1 MNIHDSGYK
10 KLFSNRT
17 IFRQLIE
24 TFVNQEWVH
33 SLDFDTC
40 EPLDKSF
47 ISEHYKETE
56 SDLIYKVQF
65 HENTKTIAQQ
75 SWLNQPGTLRDSP
88 GVFYIYILIEFQSTI
103 DPFMALRVLNY
114 ITNFYMDFLVN
125 NRGVNKLPAV
135 FPIVLYNGNALWTA
149 PVNLSALIEQVPPL
163 GRFALDFEY
172 FLIAEN
178 QYSQEALLKI
188 RNIVSTLFLAESHY
202 DIDVLEVELLNVFS
216 SEGDKEAVSLFLNW
230 FRQLAFHGRI
240 ESDDYQS
247 LEYIYQNEEE
257 VKTMLVTALERE
269 RERFFQNGLRE
280 GKQEGLLEGEQK
292 GLREG
297 KQEGLLEGERKGLRE
312 GEQKGRIETAKAMLT
327 KGMEMALISEI
338 TNLPEAQLLQL
349 KDGLSSVKE

>member
-17 IFRQLIE
+17 IFRQLLE
-24 TFVNQEWVH
+24 TFVNQDWVH

-56 SDLIYKVQF
+56 SDLIYKIQF
-65 HENTKTIAQQ
+65 HDRE
-75 SWLNQPGTLRDSP
+75 
-88 GVFYIYILIEFQSTI
+88 VYIYILIEFQSTV

-125 NRGVNKLPAV
+125 NSGVNKLPVV
-135 FPIVLYNGNALWTA
+135 FPIVLYNGSTPWTA
-149 PVNLSALIEQVPPL
+149 PVNFSALIEQTPPL

-178 QYSQEALLKI
+178 EYSQEALLKI

-202 DIDVLEVELLNVFS
+202 DLDVLEVELLNLFS
-216 SEGDKEAVSLFLNW
+216 SEGDRQAVSLFLNW
-230 FRQLAFHGRI
+230 FRQLAFHGRL
-240 ESDDYQS
+240 ESDDYES
-247 LEYIYQNEEE
+247 LESIYRTEEE

-280 GKQEGLLEGEQK
+280 GEQK
-292 GLREG
+292 G
-297 KQEGLLEGERKGLRE
+297 KQEGLLE
-312 GEQKGRIETAKAMLT
+312 GEQKGRIETAKAMLA
-327 KGMEMALISEI
+327 KGMEMTLISEI
-338 TNLPEAQLLQL
+338 TNLTEAQLLEL
-349 KDGLSSVKE
+349 RDGLPSIKK

>member
-17 IFRQLIE
+17 IFRELLE

-33 SLDFDTC
+33 ALDFSSC

-56 SDLIYKVQF
+56 SDLIYKIQF
-65 HENTKTIAQQ
+65 HDRE
-75 SWLNQPGTLRDSP
+75 
-88 GVFYIYILIEFQSTI
+88 VYIYILIEFQSTV

-125 NRGVNKLPAV
+125 NRNVNRLPAV
-135 FPIVLYNGNALWTA
+135 FPIVLYNGEAPWTA
-149 PVNLSALIEQVPPL
+149 PVNLSRLIEQHPPR
-163 GRFALDFEY
+163 GTFALDFQY

-178 QYSQEALLKI
+178 QYSQDALLTI

-202 DIDVLEVELLNVFS
+202 DLDLLEVELLNLFS
-216 SEGDKEAVSLFLNW
+216 VEADKQAVSLFLNW

-240 ESDDYQS
+240 ESGDYQS
-247 LEYIYQNEEE
+247 LEYIYRNEEE
-257 VKTMLVTALERE
+257 VKTMLVAALERE
-269 RERFFQNGLRE
+269 RQQIFQNGLLEGKQEGLLE

-292 GLREG
+292 GRVEG
-297 KQEGLLEGERKGLRE
+297 KQEGLLEG
-312 GEQKGRIETAKAMLT
+312 RIEAAKAMLA
-327 KGMEMALISEI
+327 KGMEMRLISEI
-338 TNLPEAQLLQL
+338 THLPEAQLLQL
-349 KDGLSSVKE
+349 KAALSSVKE

>member
-17 IFRQLIE
+17 IFRQLLE

-33 SLDFDTC
+33 SLNFDKC

-65 HENTKTIAQQ
+65 HDRE
-75 SWLNQPGTLRDSP
+75 
-88 GVFYIYILIEFQSTI
+88 VYIYILIEFQSTV

-125 NRGVNKLPAV
+125 NSGVNKLPAV
-135 FPIVLYNGNALWTA
+135 FPIVLYNGSAPWTA
-149 PVNLSALIEQVPPL
+149 PVNLSALIEQTPPL

-178 QYSQEALLKI
+178 EYSQEALLKI

-202 DIDVLEVELLNVFS
+202 DLDMLEVELLNLFS
-216 SEGDKEAVSLFLNW
+216 TERDRQAVSLFLNW
-230 FRQLAFHGRI
+230 FRQLAFHGRL
-240 ESDDYQS
+240 ESDDYES
-247 LEYIYQNEEE
+247 LESIYRTEEE
-257 VKTMLVTALERE
+257 VKTMLVTALEKE

-280 GKQEGLLEGEQK
+280 GEQKGRIEGEQK
-292 GLREG
+292 GRI
-297 KQEGLLEGERKGLRE
+297 EGEQKGRVE
-312 GEQKGRIETAKAMLT
+312 GEQKGRIETAKVMLA
-327 KGMEMALISEI
+327 KGMEITLISEI
-338 TNLPEAQLLQL
+338 TNLSEAQLLQL
-349 KDGLSSVKE
+349 KDSLSSVEQ

>member
-56 SDLIYKVQF
+56 SDLIYK
-65 HENTKTIAQQ
+65 IQ
-75 SWLNQPGTLRDSP
+75 SQDRE
-88 GVFYIYILIEFQSTI
+88 VYIYILIEFQSTV

-125 NRGVNKLPAV
+125 NKSVQKLPAV
-135 FPIVLYNGNALWTA
+135 FPIVLYNGEARWTA
-149 PVNLSALIEQVPPL
+149 PVNLSELIEQTPPL
-163 GRFALDFEY
+163 GAFGLDFQY

-188 RNIVSTLFLAESHY
+188 RNIVSTLFLAESYY
-202 DIDVLEVELLNVFS
+202 DVKVLEVELLNLFS
-216 SEGDKEAVSLFLNW
+216 SERDRQAVSLFLNW
-230 FRQLAFHGRI
+230 FKQLAFHGRL
-240 ESDDYQS
+240 ESDDYES
-247 LEYIYQNEEE
+247 LESIYRTEEE

-269 RERFFQNGLRE
+269 RQQIFQNGLRE
-280 GKQEGLLEGEQK
+280 GEQKGKQEGLLEGKQKGKQEGLLEGEQK
-292 GLREG
+292 GRIE
-297 KQEGLLEGERKGLRE
+297 
-312 GEQKGRIETAKAMLT
+312 GRIETAKAMLA
-327 KGMEMALISEI
+327 KGMEMTLISEI
-338 TNLPEAQLLQL
+338 TNLPEAQLLEL
-349 KDGLSSVKE
+349 RDGLSSIKN